1 MINLMKCYDFAIIGA
16 GIAGASVAARLARQA
31 KVLLLEQ
38 ESAPGYHSTGRSA
51 ALYSAL
57 YGNDTITAITR
68 ASRAFFDAPPAG
80 FSAYPLLSPRGVLFA
95 GGEADAQAIAEIARL
110 PLARRMKT
118 TEALRLV
125 PMLTEQCA
133 AHCAWEPE
141 AFDVDVHGLHQG
153 FLRMAR
159 ASGADLVCGAGVT
172 DLQRGPD
179 GWRIIAADGE
189 FKARVVINA
198 AGAWA
203 DRVAQLAGAG
213 ALGIQPLRRTA
224 MIIDAGL
231 QVDFSRWPA
240 VIAGDES
247 WYMKPDAGLLLVS
260 PADET
265 PTDPCDAQP
274 EELDIAIC
282 VDRIGSRTRLQIKR
296 VVRAWA
302 GLRSFA
308 PDRTPVVGYDAQLE
322 DFFWLAGQGGY
333 GVQSCPALSEVA
345 AALALHQQIP
355 AHILDEGFDAA
366 KVSPRR
372 FAEPRFRR

>member
-1 MINLMKCYDFAIIGA
+1 MKRYDFAIVGA
-16 GIAGASVAARLARQA
+16 GIAGASAAARLAGRA
-31 KVLLLEQ
+31 SVLLMEQ

-80 FSAYPLLSPRGVLFA
+80 FCEYPLLSARGVLFA
-95 GGEADAQAIAEIARL
+95 GCEADAEAIAEIVRQ
-110 PLARRMKT
+110 PLARRIET
-118 TEALRLV
+118 SEALKRV
-125 PMLTEQCA
+125 PILTAQYA
-133 AHCAWEPE
+133 AHCAWESD

-159 ASGADLVCGAGVT
+159 GAGAELVCGAGVKALT
-172 DLQRGPD
+172 REQD
-179 GWRIIAADGE
+179 GWRIVTANGESRAA
-189 FKARVVINA
+189 VLINA

-203 DRVAQLAGAG
+203 DRVAQLAGAR
-213 ALGIQPLRRTA
+213 ALRVQPLRRTA

-231 QVDFSRWPA
+231 QDDFSRWPA

-247 WYMKPDAGLLLVS
+247 WYIKPDAGLMLAS

-274 EELDIAIC
+274 EELDVAIC
-282 VDRIGSRTRLQIKR
+282 ADRIESRTRLRIKR
-296 VVRAWA
+296 IVRSWA

-308 PDRTPVVGYDAQLE
+308 PDRTPVVGYDPHVE
-322 DFFWLAGQGGY
+322 GFFWLAGQGGY
-333 GVQSCPALSEVA
+333 GVQTCPALSEIA
-345 AALALHQQIP
+345 AALALREPIP
-355 AHILDEGFDAA
+355 AHILAEGFDVA

-372 FAEPRFRR
+372 FS